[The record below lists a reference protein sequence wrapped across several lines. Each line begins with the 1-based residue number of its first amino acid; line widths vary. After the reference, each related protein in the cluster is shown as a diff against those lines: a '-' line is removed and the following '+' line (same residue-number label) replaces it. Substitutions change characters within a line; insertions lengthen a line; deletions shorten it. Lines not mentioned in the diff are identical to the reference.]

1 MIMYLTILIFGIIH
15 KLTHFIVKRILTK
28 VNNIS
33 NQIKEI
39 VNALSGPIM
48 NLIIIIIANSIKIN
62 VFSGIM
68 IMTSNLLI
76 IIFSLI
82 PIYPMDGGKILQEI
96 LKILF
101 GEERGIK
108 YTQKISFITI
118 ILTTI
123 VASIS
128 ILCIK
133 SILILSAVMY
143 LWYRYLFD
151 KSKK

>member
-62 VFSGIM
+62 V
-68 IMTSNLLI
+68 I

-128 ILCIK
+128 ILYIK
-133 SILILSAVMY
+133 SILILLAVVY